1 MRYLL
6 LLSVLFVGSLL
17 FAQTN
22 ETLEVEE
29 AVAPQNSVEQ
39 VSNKNELQLK
49 RIERPRVK
57 AAERKEPVVTPSET
71 EEKQK

>member
-6 LLSVLFVGSLL
+6 LLSVFLFGTQL
-17 FAQTN
+17 FAQIN
-22 ETLEVEE
+22 ETPQVEE
-29 AVAPQNSVEQ
+29 TIAPQNSVEQ
-39 VSNKNELQLK
+39 VSNKSELKLK